1 MKKVAVLLGALVA
14 ILFTGM
20 AAQGQNLK
28 FAHIDTQALIASM
41 PERDSAM
48 TKLKAFE
55 QDLMEQMDQLQVEV
69 NKKYQDYLQKRDG
82 FTPSV
87 RESKE
92 KELTELQQRL
102 QEFQS
107 AAQRDFN
114 DMQSKLMQPI
124 IERAHAAIEK
134 VGKAGGYIYV
144 LDKSLGSIL
153 YNSDQ
158 SVDLLPEVQ
167 KELGIKAK
175 AEKVEKTEEKKK

>member
-14 ILFTGM
+14 ALFTGL

-87 RESKE
+87 REE

-124 IERAHAAIEK
+124 IERAHTAIEK

-175 AEKVEKTEEKKK
+175 AEKVEKTGEKKK